1 MPSCAPFRPTTT
13 NSSDQKNTAH
23 ATRRVIFPRRMF
35 PMVRAIEEHFGMGQ
49 DAELISTDVAPKA
62 SATCLE
68 RGYYALDESQSPNE
82 QTLPL
87 PLDQNEN
94 QAPTLPES
102 SHEMIP
108 KSFPIATPPRRVSLS
123 SRSPL
128 GRYQQTTSSAFYLDA
143 PENKIPRVSSEPN
156 KPLVSILREASFVCM
171 PHCFNIDSM
180 SSERSQSLN
189 HVESFLS
196 KSPPRITH
204 IRRSRS
210 EPNNSPHSKIHFDPR
225 IWIREFERS
234 PEERAETW
242 YSSQDM
248 NRFRRHAMALIVSQD
263 RQTASKL
270 LQKSS
275 SRAVFTHAALAE
287 ESGQSELVTALRND
301 RYRTMVAQQEMRHV
315 LIVDPH
321 DICVRLFERAF
332 TTLLPHIKIVG
343 VTSAQQA
350 MGQLACQK
358 FDVILVEERLQTT
371 FHLQKL
377 QHSGSDFFRT
387 INTIASRSLWIGVSA
402 HLPKDRA
409 ALEASGV
416 DLCWNKP
423 PPKMSVDLRNDLL
436 RRLLVKRG
444 HDEFAQELF
453 GIC

>member
-1 MPSCAPFRPTTT
+1 MLSCTPFSPPTI
-13 NSSDQKNTAH
+13 NSADLKHTANV
-23 ATRRVIFPRRMF
+23 TRRVIFPRRMF
-35 PMVRAIEEHFGMGQ
+35 PVVPEIEEPYGTGQ
-49 DAELISTDVAPKA
+49 DAELISTHDAQKPAIV
-62 SATCLE
+62 LE
-68 RGYYALDESQSPNE
+68 RGHYALEESRSTKE
-82 QTLPL
+82 QALPL
-87 PLDQNEN
+87 LLHHNEN
-94 QAPTLPES
+94 QAPTSPEG
-102 SHEMIP
+102 SHELIP
-108 KSFPIATPPRRVSLS
+108 KSFPITTPPRRVSLS

-128 GRYQQTTSSAFYLDA
+128 GRYQQTTSSTFYMDTR
-143 PENKIPRVSSEPN
+143 PKKIVRVSSEPT

-171 PHCFNIDSM
+171 SHGLNIDSL
-180 SSERSQSLN
+180 SSESSQSLN
-189 HVESFLS
+189 HVERFLS
-196 KSPPRITH
+196 KTPLGATH

-210 EPNNSPHSKIHFDPR
+210 EPSNSSNSKIHFDPR

-234 PEERAETW
+234 PEEQMETW

-248 NRFRRHAMALIVSQD
+248 NRFKRHAMALIVSQD
-263 RQTASKL
+263 LPTATRI
-270 LQKSS
+270 LQGNS
-275 SRAVFTHAALAE
+275 SRAVFTHKALAE
-287 ESGQSELVTALRND
+287 ESGQSELVSALQND

-332 TTLLPHIKIVG
+332 TTLLPHVKIVG

-350 MGQLACQK
+350 MAQLACRK

-371 FHLQKL
+371 FHLQKR

-423 PPKMSVDLRNDLL
+423 PPKMSMDLRNDLL

-453 GIC
+453 GVS